1 MNTQE
6 MSNTFDV
13 LINSF
18 ATSAPFGQEA
28 SGYDLTVD
36 EYDKSIYLTK
46 AQEEEILDLYNGNN
60 IYGEGFEGNEE
71 IRRLLSSLVKTAQ
84 IEPIADT
91 SNLKGISANSK
102 FFTLPANPD
111 PAVWVITYEAV
122 NLGTPLA
129 CSNITTMDV
138 YPTTQDEYHKI
149 KKNPFRGS
157 NKHRALRLDYSDTIV
172 EIICSE
178 TVSNYYIKYLTWPAP
193 IILTEI
199 EDEDYYIHGEHS
211 IHDCELPEALHQRIV
226 ERAVRLALQTK
237 GKVNSKDSN

>member
-18 ATSAPFGQEA
+18 ATLAHFGQEA
-28 SGYDLTVD
+28 SDYDLTVD

-46 AQEEEILDLYNGNN
+46 AQEEEVLELYRN
-60 IYGEGFEGNEE
+60 GFEENEE
-71 IRRLLSSLVKTAQ
+71 IRRLLAPLVKTMTIAPASGDTLK
-84 IEPIADT
+84 PIS
-91 SNLKGISANSK
+91 SNST
-102 FFTLPANPD
+102 FFQLPTD
-111 PAVWVITYEAV
+111 LWEITYESV
-122 NLGTPLA
+122 TPTTVP
-129 CSNITTMDV
+129 CSGIPSIDV
-138 YPTTQDEYHKI
+138 YPVTQDEYHKI
-149 KKNPFRGS
+149 KKNPFRGPS
-157 NKHRALRLDYSDTIV
+157 LRRALRLDYNNELV
-172 EIICSE
+172 EIVCSGDYTGLSE
-178 TVSNYYIKYLTWPAP
+178 YYVRYLKEPSP

-226 ERAVRLALQTK
+226 ERAVSLALQTK